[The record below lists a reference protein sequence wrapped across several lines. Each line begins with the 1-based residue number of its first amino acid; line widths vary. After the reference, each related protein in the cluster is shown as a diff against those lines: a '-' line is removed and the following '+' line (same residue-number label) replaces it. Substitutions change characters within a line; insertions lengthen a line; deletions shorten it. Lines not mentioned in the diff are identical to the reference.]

1 MLKTDGILWVTT
13 TTVVPSCLQAFSSRS
28 HITVDEYSSR
38 LPVGSSANIRCGF
51 FDNARATPTLCCSPP
66 DSSRGYFSSLPIS
79 LTWCRSF
86 FDCALP
92 GILPLSYPRQIHKW
106 ERTNISSQHSHSFI
120 NLIILET
127 LMA

>member
-79 LTWCRSF
+79 LTWVEASSIV
-86 FDCALP
+86 P
-92 GILPLSYPRQIHKW
+92 SVSPLSIQQSIVEGRHF
-106 ERTNISSQHSHSFI
+106 SQHSTHLSI
-120 NLIILET
+120 YNLET
-127 LMA
+127 LCLSVF